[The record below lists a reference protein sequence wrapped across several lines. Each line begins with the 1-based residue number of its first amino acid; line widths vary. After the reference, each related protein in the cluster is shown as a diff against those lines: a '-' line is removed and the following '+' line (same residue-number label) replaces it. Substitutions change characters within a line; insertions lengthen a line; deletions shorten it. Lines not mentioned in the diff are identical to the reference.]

1 MSDHPGPDAT
11 APDASDAPT
20 APTSAASGSTRL
32 RAAAVQS
39 AVVYNP
45 VRVEDLET
53 RRPLVEEALA
63 EAGWPAPVW
72 IPTTAEDPGAG
83 QARRAVEDGAQ
94 VVFVSGGDGTVRAC
108 IEGLAGTDVALAV
121 LPAGTGNLLATNLG
135 VPEDPA
141 AGVRLAIEGGRRRID
156 VGDVDGQAF
165 AVMAGMGFD
174 AALLDDAS
182 TTLKARLGPVAY
194 VLSALG
200 HLRDRGMSI
209 EVRLDDRAP
218 LRRRA
223 RSVVI
228 GNVGRLQGGVRL
240 LTDAEPDNG
249 LLEVAVLAPRR
260 LAHWVRL
267 AWGVL
272 RGRGQVAHMEVLRAS
287 RITVTSDRDQ
297 PRQLDGDVIEPGR
310 ELRVTVR
317 PGALVLCV
325 PQPERSEDLAEGG
338 AHLGHDDS
346 DDRPTEDRADDVPV
360 AAPLA

>member
-1 MSDHPGPDAT
+1 MTAHPSPLDAAAPGETPTHAT
-11 APDASDAPT
+11 APDAGR
-20 APTSAASGSTRL
+20 SG
-32 RAAAVQS
+32 AAVGRTPALPS

-45 VRVEDLET
+45 ARVEDLDT
-53 RRPLVEEALA
+53 RRPLVEQALA
-63 EAGWPAPVW
+63 HAGWPAPVW

-83 QARRAVEDGAQ
+83 QARQAVQDGAR

-108 IEGLAGTDVALAV
+108 IEGLVGTDAALAV

-135 VPEDPA
+135 VPEDPT
-141 AGVRLAIEGGRRRID
+141 AGVRLATEGGRRRID

-182 TTLKARLGPVAY
+182 TTLKSRLGPVAY
-194 VLSALG
+194 VFSALG
-200 HLRDRGMSI
+200 HLRDRGMAI
-209 EVRLDDRAP
+209 EVTLDDRPP

-240 LTDAEPDNG
+240 LTEAEPDNG
-249 LLEVAVLAPRR
+249 LFEVAILAPHN
-260 LAHWVRL
+260 LGHWVSL
-267 AWGVL
+267 AWGVM
-272 RGRGQVAHMEVLRAS
+272 RRRDRVAHMEVLRAA
-287 RITVTSDRDQ
+287 RITVTSDREQ

-317 PGALVLCV
+317 PGALELCV
-325 PQPERSEDLAEGG
+325 PQPERSPDLAEGG
-338 AHLGHDDS
+338 DHL
-346 DDRPTEDRADDVPV
+346 ADEVPAV
-360 AAPLA
+360 S